1 MLEVLKEKRALK
13 DHKIERV
20 VFNAITKQA
29 VTEAMKHP
37 RQIDGAL
44 VDAYMA
50 RRALDYLVGFTLSPV
65 LWRKL
70 PGARSAGRVQSVA
83 LRLVCDRELEI
94 EKFVPR
100 EYWSLVATLTT
111 PRGDAFEARL
121 IGADGKKIQRLDIGT
136 GAEAEDLKKA
146 IESANF
152 SVSTVEAKPARRNPN
167 APFTTSTLQQE
178 ASRKMGFAP
187 AHTMRIA
194 QRLYEGIDIGGETT
208 GLITYMRTDGVQI
221 DPSAITQARKVIG
234 EDYGN
239 AYVPEAPRQYQ
250 TKAKNAQEAHE
261 AIRPTDLSRRPAEMR
276 RRLDTDQARLYELIW
291 TRTIASQME
300 SAELERTTV
309 DIAAKA
315 GSRVLELRAT
325 GQVMKFDGFLALYQE
340 GKDDDGDDEDSR
352 RLPAMSEGEALKRQD
367 LAVTQHFTEPPP
379 RFSEASLV
387 KRMEEL
393 GIGRPSTYASILQ
406 VLKDRGYVK
415 LEKKRLHG
423 EDKGRVVVA
432 FLENFFAK
440 YVEFDFTAA
449 LEEQLD
455 RISNNEIS
463 WQEVLKDF
471 WVGFI
476 GAVNEIKDLR
486 VTQVL
491 DTLDDM
497 LGPHIYPARADGG
510 DVRQCPTCGTGKLNL
525 KAGKFGAFVGC
536 TNYPECRYTRPL
548 AADSEASA
556 DRLLGKDPETDRD
569 VVVKA
574 GRFGPYIQ
582 LGEPKDYAEGEKPKR
597 AGIPKNTSPSDI
609 ELDMALKLL
618 SLPREIGRHPET
630 GEPITAG
637 LGRFGP
643 FVKHEKTYASL
654 EAGDE
659 VFDIGLNRAV
669 TLIAEKILKGPSGRR
684 FGADPG
690 KAAGRSPD
698 ARRGRGQERPLRRL
712 CHLGRRQR
720 HDPERQD
727 PGHDHAGRGHRA
739 DRRARRQ
746 GRRQAEARCRRR
758 PRRKRLRPNAKA
770 DATAAKPA
778 KKRREESR
786 GQRRQSVAKA
796 RAPVTAS
803 AKTSAGQTRA
813 CGQGAG
819 EKERRQGPRVS
830 GEAARQGFS
839 GPGRHRRLRPRA
851 SRRDRHPRDR
861 AGIRPQER
869 RPRRAEAHSA
879 RARRR
884 GRDRKARQEDP
895 RARFVARDRDGRH
908 QRPRRRRR
916 VDGDADR
923 MGRGRKRRAAKDPH
937 PCAPPRAAGHL
948 SRRRRPRAAADR
960 KARRR
965 RRRGLSRPRHQGG
978 RSRQNP
984 RARHLP
990 RPRPTAAGG

>member
-1 MLEVLKEKRALK
+1 MNIVIVESPAKAKTINKYLGASYEVLASFGHVRDLPAKNGSVDPDANFQMIWEIDPKAAGRLNDIAKALKGADKLILATDPDREGEAISWHVLEVLKEKRALK
-13 DHKIERV
+13 DQAIERV

-29 VTEAMKHP
+29 ISEAMKHP

-94 EKFVPR
+94 EKFVAR
-100 EYWSLVATLTT
+100 EYWSLVATLATA
-111 PRGDAFEARL
+111 RGDLFEARL
-121 IGADGKKIQRLDIGT
+121 VGADGKKIQRLDIGNGT
-136 GAEAEDLKKA
+136 EAEDFKKA
-146 IESANF
+146 LEAATFTVTS
-152 SVSTVEAKPARRNPN
+152 VEAKPARRNPQ

-178 ASRKMGFAP
+178 ASRKLGFAP

-221 DPSAITQARKVIG
+221 DGSAITQARKVIG

-239 AYVPEAPRQYQ
+239 AYVPDAPRQYQ
-250 TKAKNAQEAHE
+250 AKAKNAQEAHE
-261 AIRPTDLSRRPAEMR
+261 AIRPTDLSRRPNDMR
-276 RRLDTDQARLYELIW
+276 RRLDPEQAKLYELIW

-309 DIAAKA
+309 DITAKV

-325 GQVMKFDGFLALYQE
+325 GQVIKFDGFLALYQE
-340 GKDDDGDDEDSR
+340 GRDDEEDEDSR
-352 RLPAMSEGEALKRQD
+352 RLPAMSEGEGLKKQG

-406 VLKDRGYVK
+406 VLKDRGYVR

-432 FLENFFAK
+432 FLENFFAR
-440 YVEFDFTAA
+440 YVEYDFTAG

-463 WQEVLKDF
+463 WQDVLKDF
-471 WVGFI
+471 WRGFI
-476 GAVNEIKDLR
+476 GAVNDIKDLR
-486 VTQVL
+486 VAEVL
-491 DTLDDM
+491 DALDEM
-497 LGPHIYPARADGG
+497 LGPHIYPPRADGG
-510 DVRQCPTCGTGKLNL
+510 DIRQCPTCGTGKLNL

-556 DRLLGKDPETDRD
+556 DRVLGQDGDTGRD
-569 VVVKA
+569 VIVKV

-582 LGEPKDYAEGEKPKR
+582 LGEQKDYAEGEKPRR
-597 AGIPKNTSPSDI
+597 AGIPKNISPADI
-609 ELDMALKLL
+609 ELDLALKLL
-618 SLPREIGRHPET
+618 SLPREIGLHPET
-630 GEPITAG
+630 GQPITAG

-669 TLIAEKILKGPSGRR
+669 TLIAEKVAKGPSGRR

-690 KAAGRSPD
+690 
-698 ARRGRGQERPLRRL
+698 RPLGD
-712 CHLGRRQR
+712 HPSLGAVAVKNGRYGAYVTAGGINATIPS
-720 HDPERQD
+720 DKTPDSMTLPEAIALLDERAAK
-727 PGHDHAGRGHRA
+727 GGGAKRG
-739 DRRARRQ
+739 
-746 GRRQAEARCRRR
+746 
-758 PRRKRLRPNAKA
+758 KKA
-770 DATAAKPA
+770 AAKPA
-778 KKRREESR
+778 KAKSDKAKTDKAKSETDAAAVKPAKKV
-786 GQRRQSVAKA
+786 VAKNAAAKPKTDATSKA
-796 RAPVTAS
+796 RAPVTA
-803 AKTSAGQTRA
+803 KTSAKKAATKPVA
-813 CGQGAG
+813 KKSKA
-819 EKERRQGPRVS
+819 S
-830 GEAARQGFS
+830 G
-839 GPGRHRRLRPRA
+839 
-851 SRRDRHPRDR
+851 
-861 AGIRPQER
+861 
-869 RPRRAEAHSA
+869 
-879 RARRR
+879 
-884 GRDRKARQEDP
+884 
-895 RARFVARDRDGRH
+895 
-908 QRPRRRRR
+908 
-916 VDGDADR
+916 
-923 MGRGRKRRAAKDPH
+923 
-937 PCAPPRAAGHL
+937 
-948 SRRRRPRAAADR
+948 
-960 KARRR
+960 
-965 RRRGLSRPRHQGG
+965 
-978 RSRQNP
+978 
-984 RARHLP
+984 
-990 RPRPTAAGG
+990 